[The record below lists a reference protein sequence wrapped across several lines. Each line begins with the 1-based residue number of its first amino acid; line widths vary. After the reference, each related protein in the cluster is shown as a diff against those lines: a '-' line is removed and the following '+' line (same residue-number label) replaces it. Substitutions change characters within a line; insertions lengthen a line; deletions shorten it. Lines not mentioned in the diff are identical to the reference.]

1 MTGMGASLRGGAF
14 RADANA
20 KLALQ
25 SSDEPWGL
33 PDVSALS
40 VNATARLKAVLLMM
54 LSSLLRSCRHNNTAQ
69 PGAGMG
75 MAQGAGR
82 DHFKSPGNSN
92 CVCVFVIFRI
102 GMRCSVSS
110 AYLRSARLPGPDPGS
125 GSSDRVETQT
135 LHVTGAARVFF
146 FVPAARSSHDGW
158 SRVVPSCVRQS
169 PGANARVSAAVT
181 SNYAPASPCPLAAL
195 THPVVACADMS

>member
-1 MTGMGASLRGGAF
+1 MQLQQLKLQPIRLCEFGWSTCTAVRMTGMGASLRGGAF

-146 FVPAARSSHDGW
+146 LFLPRARMTAGRESSLL
-158 SRVVPSCVRQS
+158 V
-169 PGANARVSAAVT
+169 
-181 SNYAPASPCPLAAL
+181 YAKVLAL
-195 THPVVACADMS
+195 MLV